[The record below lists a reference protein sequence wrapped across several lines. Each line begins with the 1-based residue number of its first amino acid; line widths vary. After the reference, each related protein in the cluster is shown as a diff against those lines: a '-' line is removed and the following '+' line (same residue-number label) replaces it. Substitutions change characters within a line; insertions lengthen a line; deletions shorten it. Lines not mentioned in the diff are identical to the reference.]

1 MIQLYGGFHKWGY
14 PNSWMVYIY
23 IYVYIMETPIKMD
36 DLGVPH
42 GTPISPPYLQ
52 RSHLTPQEWSET
64 PGDNTWTKRLRSDV
78 KLADSFHGSVS
89 IASQLESSGLGFR
102 IASGRNEF
110 QSYKDVRKTS
120 ALRELAVQLKNAKTT
135 QGRLFKSSRDSS
147 ATTMGSRGLLLR
159 QSWRSLPTSAAS
171 SAHQL
176 DPALR
181 NTWMANQRCRLS
193 SCHN

>member
-1 MIQLYGGFHKWGY
+1 
-14 PNSWMVYIY
+14 
-23 IYVYIMETPIKMD
+23 MD
-36 DLGVPH
+36 DLEVPH

-78 KLADSFHGSVS
+78 KLADSCHGSVS

-110 QSYKDVRKTS
+110 QSYQDVRKTS

-147 ATTMGSRGLLLR
+147 ATTMGGFYCDRAEDLFQNQLLHLLINWIRLCATHGWQIKGADCPVATTNLWEAKDELGGFSWAFSRSPFHGC
-159 QSWRSLPTSAAS
+159 
-171 SAHQL
+171 
-176 DPALR
+176 
-181 NTWMANQRCRLS
+181 NTW
-193 SCHN
+193 

>member
-1 MIQLYGGFHKWGY
+1 MEVSINGGTPIAGWF
-14 PNSWMVYIY
+14 IY

-78 KLADSFHGSVS
+78 KLADSCHGSVS